1 MIVTNMEQMSKIEA
15 LEYLVKNE
23 IHSSEWKGVA
33 MYKKCREIIT
43 STKTLFSKSGLDEM
57 LKEVKNS

>member
-1 MIVTNMEQMSKIEA
+1 MTKIEA

-23 IHSSEWKGVA
+23 IHTSEWKGTA
-33 MYKKCREIIT
+33 MYLKCRKVIT
-43 STKTLFSKSGLDEM
+43 STKTFFTKCELDKM